1 MPRLMDTEEVMQQ
14 NGPGAFKFSG
24 VRVEHLGASEYTLV
38 TMVVDCSGSVDG
50 FSNELLKTI
59 QSIVEACK
67 ESPRAENLLIRYLT
81 FNERITEEH
90 GFRLLNDID
99 LANDYKALNPNGMTA
114 LYDAAYDAVGATVDY
129 SSKLVNDYEFDVNG
143 IVIIVTDG
151 MNNRGQM
158 TPSSIKQR
166 IAGAIQHEDIE
177 SLITIL
183 VQLKDPTSPYSDEV
197 NKHLNDFYTEAELS
211 QYVDVGDATPKKLAK
226 LAQFVS
232 QSISSQSQVL
242 GSGAPS
248 QLLTF

>member
-38 TMVVDCSGSVDG
+38 TMVVDRSGSVVSFASD
-50 FSNELLKTI
+50 LLKAI
-59 QSIVEACK
+59 HSIVEACK
-67 ESPRAENLLIRYLT
+67 DSPRAENLLIRYLT
-81 FNERITEEH
+81 FNENIVEEH

-99 LANDYKALNPNGMTA
+99 ITNDYKELRPDGMTA
-114 LYDAAYDAVGATVDY
+114 LYDAAYDAVGATIDY
-129 SSKLVNDYEFDVNG
+129 SSKLVNDYEIDVNG

-158 TPSSIKQR
+158 TPSSIKQK
-166 IAGAIQHEDIE
+166 ISGALKHEGIE

-183 VQLKDPTSPYSDEV
+183 VQLNDPKSPYSDEV
-197 NKHLNDFYTEAELS
+197 NRHLKKFYEEAELS
-211 QYVDVGDATPKKLAK
+211 QFVDIGDATPKKLAK